1 MCKLV
6 EDLVDELLSACQR
19 FSPSNFKPRAQPAFG
34 MGCVYEGWSA
44 WEDNVLYRLLVPLQ
58 PLPEHAFH
66 WELDT

>member
-1 MCKLV
+1 KLV

-19 FSPSNFKPRAQPAFG
+19 FSRSNFKPRLRPAIG

-58 PLPEHAFH
+58 PPPGHAFRL
-66 WELDT
+66 ELGT